1 MLLIMTPR
9 QRVLRAL
16 NHQPLDRAPRDLWL
30 LPGVEVDRADDVAE
44 MQTRFPGDI
53 LHLDTKWP
61 VGKRTKGVANR
72 SGQYTD
78 AWGCTWQL
86 GPRGAAG
93 PLLASP
99 LADAGQIAAYEPPL
113 ELLEPARAARAVK
126 GWESSSRFALAWS
139 EARPMERIQALCGPE
154 AALTELTAGQTE
166 TRRLLGRL
174 HEFFCRE
181 LELWANVEVDGVVL
195 GDMLATP
202 QGLRLPL
209 KSWRSLLRPL
219 YRQYC
224 EILHAHDKFAF
235 FHGGH
240 QTGDV
245 FGELVEAGFDAIH
258 APLFDMD
265 FEKTATKHRGHVTFW
280 GEIDRKWL
288 DPPATPQDIREAVLR
303 VRRALDFGAGGV
315 IAQCAWGP
323 EIPIG
328 NIAKFFE
335 EWMIPLPVGV

>member
-1 MLLIMTPR
+1 
-9 QRVLRAL
+9 L
-16 NHQPLDRAPRDLWL
+16 NQQSLDRAPRDLWL
-30 LPGVEVDRADDVAE
+30 LPGMETEHADDVAE
-44 MQTRFPGDI
+44 MHIRFPSDF

-61 VGKRTKGVANR
+61 VGKRTKGVPNR

-93 PLLASP
+93 PLLAAP
-99 LADAGQIAAYEPPL
+99 LADPEQLAAYEPPL
-113 ELLEPARAARAVK
+113 ELLEPERVARAAK
-126 GWESSSRFALAWS
+126 GCENSPRFVLAWS
-139 EARPMERIQALCGPE
+139 ETRPLDRILALRGPE
-154 AALTELTAGQTE
+154 AAMAELSGGQTE
-166 TRRLLGRL
+166 LRRLLGRL
-174 HEFFCRE
+174 HEFFRRE
-181 LELWANVEVDGVVL
+181 IELWAGVDVDGVVL
-195 GDMLATP
+195 GDTLATP

-209 KSWRSLLRPL
+209 KTWRSLLRPL

-240 QTGDV
+240 QTSDV

-258 APLFDMD
+258 APLFQMD
-265 FEKTATKHRGHVTFW
+265 LEKTAEKYRGRVTFW
-280 GEIDRKWL
+280 GEIDRKWF
-288 DPPATPQDIREAVLR
+288 DPPATPQDIAEAVLR

-315 IAQCAWGP
+315 IAQCTWGP

-328 NIAKFFE
+328 KVAKFFE
-335 EWMIPLPVGV
+335 EWMVPVPVGG

>member
-1 MLLIMTPR
+1 MTPR
-9 QRVLRAL
+9 QRVLRTL

-30 LPGVEVDRADDVAE
+30 LPGLEVDRAEDIAE
-44 MQTRFPGDI
+44 IQVRFPSDI

-61 VGKRTKGVANR
+61 VGKRTKGMANR
-72 SGQYTD
+72 AGQYTD

-93 PLLASP
+93 PLVASP
-99 LADAGQIAAYEPPL
+99 LADASQIAAYEPPL

-126 GWESSSRFALAWS
+126 GCENSTRFVLAWS
-139 EARPMERIQALCGPE
+139 EARPLERIQALCGPE
-154 AALTELTAGQTE
+154 TAVSELTAGLTE
-166 TRRLLGRL
+166 TRRLLTRL
-174 HEFFCRE
+174 NDFFRRDI
-181 LELWANVEVDGVVL
+181 ELWAGAEVDGVVL
-195 GDMLATP
+195 GDTLATP

-209 KSWRSLLRPL
+209 KTWRSLVRPL

-240 QTGDV
+240 QTGEF

-258 APLFDMD
+258 VPLFEMD
-265 FEKTATKHRGHVTFW
+265 FERVAEKYRGRVTFW

-288 DPPATPQDIREAVLR
+288 DPPASVQDLREAVLR
-303 VRRALDFGAGGV
+303 VRRSLDFGAGGV

-323 EIPIG
+323 EMPIG
-328 NIAKFFE
+328 HVAKFFE
-335 EWMIPLPVGV
+335 EWMTPLPVDV